1 MAREMPFWVKKSP
14 MRKEFPMNIRSNNQ
28 MRTVLGVT
36 LERFKLVEAEFE
48 KILLQRRQDLYFDA
62 LEEGTRTRLAG
73 GGRKPKLQSTGEK
86 LSFCL
91 YYLKAYP
98 KFEDLANRFDLS
110 LSAAHNNLHS
120 LLPLLCKALGNL
132 GVLPAREFAD
142 AGDMRAYFKKK
153 GLTPLSSMPQSE
165 DVSGPKTQATKELCT
180 AAKRNATPSRTPLSV
195 V

>member
-36 LERFKLVEAEFE
+36 YERFKLVEAEFE
-48 KILLQRRQDLYFDA
+48 KVLLRHRQDLYFRA

-73 GGRKPKLQSTGEK
+73 GGRKAQLQTTSEK

-110 LSAAHNNLHS
+110 LAAAHNNLHS

-142 AGDMRAYFKKK
+142 AEDMRSFFKKK
-153 GLTPLSSMPQSE
+153 GLTPLSSMQRNG
-165 DVSGPKTQATKELCT
+165 DVSGQKTQAIKEPCT
-180 AAKRNATPSRTPLSV
+180 AAKRNATLSRTRLSV
-195 V
+195 A

>member
-1 MAREMPFWVKKSP
+1 

-36 LERFKLVEAEFE
+36 YERFKLVEAEFE
-48 KILLQRRQDLYFDA
+48 KVLLQRRQDLYFDA
-62 LEEGTRTRLAG
+62 LEEGIRTRLVG
-73 GGRKPKLQSTGEK
+73 GGRKPKLQTTSEK

-110 LSAAHNNLHS
+110 LAAAHNNLHS

-142 AGDMRAYFKKK
+142 AEDMRSFFKKK
-153 GLTPLSSMPQSE
+153 GLTPLSSMQRNGGA
-165 DVSGPKTQATKELCT
+165 SGQKIQATKEPCT
-180 AAKRNATPSRTPLSV
+180 AAKRNATLSRTRLSV
-195 V
+195 A